1 MSRAQTIK
9 ELKEKFLKDVFSV
22 FDGMDEEYKQII
34 GAYNKAKFI
43 EAGTYS
49 VEYLQQLR
57 SETVTKVHNLMS
69 NRKAL
74 AMDKLA
80 QIDTEYIPQPDPTPL
95 PTTTEEKILMQ
106 LERNNNLLQVKARI
120 DSSEDKRKA
129 YREIYDE
136 FKNDEFILQYLDNA
150 SHGLK
155 EYDRE
160 MIKSELDNATSNPF
174 AAEVNKMRMSL
185 TTLLSESMTMFPSYL
200 DTGIDKDL
208 GSIMTF
214 RNIAADIDNRDNLK
228 EGWRTKWNTP
238 HKN

>member
-1 MSRAQTIK
+1 MSRSKSIK
-9 ELKEKFLKDVFSV
+9 ELKEQFLKEVFSV
-22 FDGMDEEYKQII
+22 FVGMDDEYKQII

-49 VEYLQQLR
+49 EEYLQQLR
-57 SETVTKVHNLMS
+57 GETVGKVHNLMS
-69 NRKAL
+69 SRKAL

-80 QIDTEYIPQPDPTPL
+80 QIDEEYTPQPEPTPL

-106 LERNNNLLQVKARI
+106 LERNNNLMQVKARI
-120 DSSEDKRKA
+120 ESSEDKRKA

-136 FKNDEFILQYLDNA
+136 FKNDEFVLQYLDNV

-174 AAEVNKMRMSL
+174 ATEVNKIRLSL
-185 TTLLSESMTMFPSYL
+185 NTLLSEVSTMYPSYL
-200 DTGIDKDL
+200 DTGIDKEL

-214 RNIAADIDNRDNLK
+214 RNIAGDIDNRDNYR

-238 HKN
+238 HRN